1 MTHGPVPTWR
11 RDRAVAVKM
20 MARLTTAHLEVI
32 MAGNKTERL
41 EGRTGQVWQLYIDGN
56 TQQAIAERFDISQ
69 SHVSKIL
76 AEVRAS
82 IPQQTRD
89 EIVRERVEQ
98 LAKFRMV
105 LAEAANDGDPQA
117 IQMALKVQEREAKLL
132 GLDSA
137 VKQEVD
143 ATVQYRIVGV
153 NPNEIV

>member
-1 MTHGPVPTWR
+1 
-11 RDRAVAVKM
+11 
-20 MARLTTAHLEVI
+20 

-41 EGRTGQVWQLYIDGN
+41 EGRTGQVWQLYIDGH
-56 TQQAIAERFDISQ
+56 TQQAIAERFGISQ

>member
-1 MTHGPVPTWR
+1 MWAIPDSGT
-11 RDRAVAVKM
+11 
-20 MARLTTAHLEVI
+20 LEVI
-32 MAGNKTERL
+32 MAGNKTPRL
-41 EGRTGQVWQLYIDGN
+41 DGRTGQVWQLYIDGH
-56 TQQAIAERFDISQ
+56 TQHAIAERFGISQ
-69 SHVSKIL
+69 SNVSRIL
-76 AEVRAS
+76 AEVRAG
-82 IPQQTRD
+82 IPQQTRE

-143 ATVQYRIVGV
+143 ATVRY
-153 NPNEIV
+153 EIAGIDEGDV